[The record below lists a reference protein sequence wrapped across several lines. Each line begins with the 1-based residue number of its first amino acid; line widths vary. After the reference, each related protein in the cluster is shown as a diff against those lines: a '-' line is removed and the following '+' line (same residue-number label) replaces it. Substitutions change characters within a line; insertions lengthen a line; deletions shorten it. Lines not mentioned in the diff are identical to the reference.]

1 MSRPSKKLVFVVAGI
16 VIVLLAGWWALGRWR
31 VGRNQA
37 IRLSGNIELT
47 QVDISFKIPG
57 KLIERAVDEGQAV
70 KKGMVLARLD
80 DAQLQRQRERE
91 QAGVAAAEAGLR
103 QVATAV
109 EFQKA
114 SLEADSD
121 LRRAEVRAAEARLR
135 DLLAGARRQEI
146 EQARA
151 ALDEARTEQQRATA
165 DWDRAQRLYK
175 NDDISRAQYDQF
187 QARYQAA
194 SAMARQAGERLA
206 LVQEG
211 PRPEEIEAAR
221 AQLDRAQAALRL
233 SQAAALELKRREQE
247 IDSRRAEVE
256 RARAQLAMTQT
267 QLDDSVA
274 AAPIDGVVLSK
285 AAEVGQVVAAGTAIL
300 TLGDLEHPWLRAY
313 ISETDLGRVKL
324 GARVRV
330 TTDSFPGKLYWGW
343 VSFIASDAEFTPK
356 QIQTAE
362 ERVKLVYRV
371 KIGLPNPNHELKS
384 NMPADAEI
392 LLEK

>member
-1 MSRPSKKLVFVVAGI
+1 MSRPSKKLIFVVAGI

-31 VGRNQA
+31 AGRNQA

-80 DAQLQRQRERE
+80 DAQLLRQRERE

-114 SLEADSD
+114 SLEADTD

-151 ALDEARTEQQRATA
+151 ALDEARTEEQRATA
-165 DWDRAQRLYK
+165 DWDRAQRLYQS
-175 NDDISRAQYDQF
+175 DDISRAQYDQF

-221 AQLDRAQAALRL
+221 AQLERARAALRL

-247 IDSRRAEVE
+247 TDSRRAEIE

-274 AAPIDGVVLSK
+274 VAPIDGVVLSK

-313 ISETDLGRVKL
+313 INETDLGRVKL

-330 TTDSFPGKLYWGW
+330 TTDSFPGKVYWGR
-343 VSFIASDAEFTPK
+343 VSFVASDAEFTPK

-371 KIGLPNPNHELKS
+371 KIELPNPDHELKS

>member
-1 MSRPSKKLVFVVAGI
+1 
-16 VIVLLAGWWALGRWR
+16 
-31 VGRNQA
+31 
-37 IRLSGNIELT
+37 
-47 QVDISFKIPG
+47 
-57 KLIERAVDEGQAV
+57 
-70 KKGMVLARLD
+70 MVLARLD
-80 DAQLQRQRERE
+80 DAQLLRQRERE

-114 SLEADSD
+114 SLEADTD

-151 ALDEARTEQQRATA
+151 VLDEARTEEQRATA

-233 SQAAALELKRREQE
+233 SESGSLEVKRRQQE
-247 IDSRRAEVE
+247 IEARRAEVE
-256 RARAQLAMTQT
+256 RARAQVAVIDS
-267 QLDDSVA
+267 QLDDAVVVS
-274 AAPIDGVVLSK
+274 PIDGVVLSK

-300 TLGDLEHPWLRAY
+300 ALGDLEHPWLRAY
-313 ISETDLGRVKL
+313 IGETDLGRVKL

-356 QIQTAE
+356 QIQTVE

-392 LLEK
+392 ILEK

>member
-1 MSRPSKKLVFVVAGI
+1 MKSTKRLIPVLAIALVA
-16 VIVLLAGWWALGRWR
+16 VILATAALRRWR
-31 VGRNQA
+31 AGHNQA

-114 SLEADSD
+114 SLEADTD

-151 ALDEARTEQQRATA
+151 VLDEARTEEQRATA

-221 AQLDRAQAALRL
+221 AQLDRARAALRL

-247 IDSRRAEVE
+247 IDLRRAELQ

-274 AAPIDGVVLSK
+274 VAPIDGVVLSK

-313 ISETDLGRVKL
+313 IGETDLGRVKL

-356 QIQTAE
+356 QIQTVE

-392 LLEK
+392 ILEK